1 MIDGISGYIIFS
13 SGKIQMISRSDFVV
27 QVNFRDAT
35 KEDLPILARII
46 STTEAWTCYGTD
58 YKRKESS
65 VAALAVTSRFL
76 INAHNYDIIL
86 LWI

>member
-1 MIDGISGYIIFS
+1 M
-13 SGKIQMISRSDFVV
+13 V

-46 STTEAWTCYGTD
+46 STTEAWTCYGID

-86 LWI
+86 LRI